1 MDNSSFS
8 NIHIDLHEKDLL
20 PVGGATCDC
29 YRVRLYGK
37 QHFLKVLKPHL
48 RTNPRYA
55 AAMEKEFETGFNLDH
70 PHLVR
75 YVFKTDDGILMEY
88 VDGLTLSEFVV
99 TQPDYFR
106 NRENADRFLRELLDV
121 VGYLHQHQIVHLD
134 LKPENILITRIG
146 HDVKLIDLGFCY
158 TDTYT
163 DTMGR
168 TDKYAAPEQLNGNEK
183 VDARTDI
190 YAIGRILQTLPCA
203 QRYKKVIAR
212 CIAEDKERRFQNVG
226 EVIALTSRR
235 GKRMWWMVAA
245 MLLFVAALAFL
256 LMPKQGKMEIA
267 QQPEAVGKDS
277 QVTQTATPPPQE
289 SALPAIDQIEVNPS
303 TTMAS
308 TKPDEPIIPKEVEDL
323 FAHQDTVALRKE
335 LQALTKP
342 YFDKILAV
350 YQDSSY
356 QETKERLSKKY
367 DKEYR
372 PAVLEQYYK
381 LWEKYRKAGTVAES
395 TFFNECLETLQY
407 FWSNLVYKM
416 KLNDGDESYRGKTY
430 QYYDSRKKG
439 SKG

>member
-1 MDNSSFS
+1 M
-8 NIHIDLHEKDLL
+8 
-20 PVGGATCDC
+20 
-29 YRVRLYGK
+29 
-37 QHFLKVLKPHL
+37 
-48 RTNPRYA
+48 
-55 AAMEKEFETGFNLDH
+55 
-70 PHLVR
+70 
-75 YVFKTDDGILMEY
+75 
-88 VDGLTLSEFVV
+88 
-99 TQPDYFR
+99 
-106 NRENADRFLRELLDV
+106 
-121 VGYLHQHQIVHLD
+121 
-134 LKPENILITRIG
+134 
-146 HDVKLIDLGFCY
+146 
-158 TDTYT
+158 
-163 DTMGR
+163 
-168 TDKYAAPEQLNGNEK
+168 
-183 VDARTDI
+183 
-190 YAIGRILQTLPCA
+190 
-203 QRYKKVIAR
+203 IAR

-256 LMPKQGKMEIA
+256 LMPKQGKVEIA

-289 SALPAIDQIEVNPS
+289 SAPPAIDQIEVNPS